1 MPSPAEPQSTH
12 SRSGTSTEHQFTWMG
27 SAADFHAAQLSA
39 IASAAHTIR
48 MEVYIFT
55 ESGIGHAFREALTAA
70 AHRGVDVALLTD
82 RFGSGRLPRT
92 FFQPLE
98 AAGGRHRSFSPLRP
112 GRWTLRNHRKVL
124 LVDDRTAFVG
134 GCNVSDEYMGDG
146 VAHGWRDG
154 GISVTGPIAE
164 TLAEEFG
171 QQWARAEQSTWKLV
185 RGGYCRTVGSH
196 AEVSALFIKPGLG
209 ENPLRSWLREDLKS
223 ARDVAITSAYF
234 LPTRRLSQQLIQA
247 DRRGARVRLLLAGRS
262 DVPLLQT
269 ATRSMHHR
277 LLRGGIEV
285 FEYLPQILHAKTLV
299 LDDVVYVG
307 SSNLDPR
314 SLRINFEIMLRIKN
328 AALADRV
335 REQFETDLRN
345 SRAVTVLRERGLAAA
360 GRRILE
366 RVARFIFT
374 RLDPWIARDQLRRHA
389 TANRRKRQDC

>member
-1 MPSPAEPQSTH
+1 
-12 SRSGTSTEHQFTWMG
+12 
-27 SAADFHAAQLSA
+27 
-39 IASAAHTIR
+39 
-48 MEVYIFT
+48 
-55 ESGIGHAFREALTAA
+55 
-70 AHRGVDVALLTD
+70 
-82 RFGSGRLPRT
+82 
-92 FFQPLE
+92 
-98 AAGGRHRSFSPLRP
+98 
-112 GRWTLRNHRKVL
+112 LRNHRKVL

-134 GCNVSDEYMGDG
+134 GCNVSDEYTGDG
-146 VAHGWRDG
+146 ITRGWRDG
-154 GISVTGPIAE
+154 GICVTGPIAE

-171 QQWARAEQSTWKLV
+171 HQWARAEQNTWKLV
-185 RGGYCRTVGSH
+185 RGGYCRTVGSR

-234 LPTRRLSQQLIQA
+234 LPTRRLCEQLIQA

-269 ATRSMHHR
+269 ATRSMHHQ
-277 LLRGGIEV
+277 LLKGGIEV
-285 FEYLPQILHAKTLV
+285 FEYMPQILHAKTLV

-328 AALADRV
+328 PALADHV
-335 REQFETDLRN
+335 REQFEIDLRN
-345 SRAVTVLRERGLAAA
+345 SRAVKIQQDRGLAAA

-374 RLDPWIARDQLRRHA
+374 RLDPWIARDQLRRHG
-389 TANRRKRQDC
+389 TARRQKRDDS

>member
-1 MPSPAEPQSTH
+1 MPDITEPRTAH
-12 SRSGTSTEHQFTWMG
+12 TVCGAAIEHEFTWLG
-27 SAADFHAAQLSA
+27 SGAAFHSAQLAA
-39 IASAAHTIR
+39 IASASHSIR
-48 MEVYIFT
+48 MEVYTFT
-55 ESGIGHAFREALTAA
+55 ESRVGHEFRKALTAA
-70 AHRGVDVALLTD
+70 AHRGVEVALLTD
-82 RFGSGRLPRT
+82 RFGSGRLPRA

-98 AAGGRHRSFSPLRP
+98 MAGGKHRSFSPLRP

-124 LVDDRTAFVG
+124 LVDNRMAFVG
-134 GCNVSDEYMGDG
+134 GCNVSDEYTGDG
-146 VAHGWRDG
+146 ITHGWRDG
-154 GISVTGPIAE
+154 GICVIGPIAA

-171 QQWARAEQSTWKLV
+171 HQWARAEQSTWKLV
-185 RGGYCRTVGSH
+185 RGGYCRTVGSR

-277 LLRGGIEV
+277 LLRGGIKV
-285 FEYLPQILHAKTLV
+285 FEYMPQILHAKTLV

-328 AALADRV
+328 AALADLV
-335 REQFETDLRN
+335 REQFEIDLRN
-345 SRAVTVLRERGLAAA
+345 SRAVKIQRDRGLAAL

-374 RLDPWIARDQLRRHA
+374 RLDPWIARDQLHQHV
-389 TANRRKRQDC
+389 TARRRKWDDS